1 MDRAIDIIKSL
12 STQSYTTSKAL
23 AEQLNVS
30 SRTIRNDVRLLNQ
43 ELKKNGAYIESKA
56 RHGMLLHIT
65 DEETYHIYYQNL
77 INSSPIDKDNRIT
90 QIIEYLLTMEDS
102 ITMDDLC
109 DIFYVSRSTLKKD
122 MKEIREI
129 FEKYQITIDHRAN
142 QGLKIIGKE
151 QDLRNCLTNLQKSR
165 LEEISLKDENLEK
178 IISIIS
184 AQVNKHHFEISDYSM
199 RNFALHISV
208 AITRIKDDKELQLDA
223 DMEQALGASPDID
236 LLLSIVN
243 EIEKTFHVHFTKG
256 EIGYLLLQISG
267 KKTITTKIYLE
278 IL

>member
-12 STQSYTTSKAL
+12 ATQSYTTSKAL

-77 INSSPIDKDNRIT
+77 INSSPIDKDNR
-90 QIIEYLLTMEDS
+90 
-102 ITMDDLC
+102 
-109 DIFYVSRSTLKKD
+109 
-122 MKEIREI
+122 
-129 FEKYQITIDHRAN
+129 ITIDHRAN

-208 AITRIKDDKELQLDA
+208 AITRIKDGKELQLDA
-223 DMEQALGASPDID
+223 DMEQALGASPDIN

-267 KKTITTKIYLE
+267 KKQLLQKIYLE